1 MTIEKVFAV
10 TAPAVVAKLATEEGY
25 FGVAH
30 NIIHQPSF
38 IQRRQF

>member
-1 MTIEKVFAV
+1 MTIEKVLAA
-10 TAPAVVAKLATEEGY
+10 TAPAVVTKLATEESY
-25 FGVAH
+25 FGIAH